1 MMVEITNEEIKRLQ
15 NGEKTLFNRVIM
27 LYKKLVAGMCY
38 KYLRS
43 KEDATDA
50 AQEVFVQLY
59 TSIGKFEFKSK
70 FSTWVYR
77 VSVNYCINRLK
88 SLKRRRAIEQ
98 ASTGMPEEKE
108 SAAERIPDAAVL
120 PDEQME
126 AGELKEMAI
135 RELKKFPD
143 KERTLVILRD
153 MEGLACEE
161 IGKIMNMPVGSVKSL
176 AARTREKLRKI
187 IMRKLG
193 VKNEMQ

>member
-1 MMVEITNEEIKRLQ
+1 MVEITNEEIKRLQ
-15 NGEKTLFNRVIM
+15 NGEKSLFNRVIL

-43 KEDATDA
+43 AEDASDA

-59 TSIGKFEFKSK
+59 ISIGKFEFKSK

-98 ASTGMPEEKE
+98 ASAGMPDEKE
-108 SAAERIPDAAVL
+108 SAAERLPDTAVL

-126 AGELKEMAI
+126 AGELKELAVK
-135 RELKKFPD
+135 ELAKFPE

-187 IMRKLG
+187 ITRKLG

>member
-1 MMVEITNEEIKRLQ
+1 MMEEITNEEIKRLQ
-15 NGEKTLFNRVIM
+15 NGEKGLFNRIIL

-43 KEDATDA
+43 AEDASDA
-50 AQEVFVQLY
+50 AQEVFAQLY
-59 TSIGKFEFKSK
+59 ISIGKFEFKSK

-98 ASTGMPEEKE
+98 ASSGMPDEKE

-126 AGELKEMAI
+126 TGELKELVI
-135 RELKKFPD
+135 KELGKFPE
-143 KERTLVILRD
+143 KERTLIILRD

-187 IMRKLG
+187 ITRKLG
-193 VKNEMQ
+193 A